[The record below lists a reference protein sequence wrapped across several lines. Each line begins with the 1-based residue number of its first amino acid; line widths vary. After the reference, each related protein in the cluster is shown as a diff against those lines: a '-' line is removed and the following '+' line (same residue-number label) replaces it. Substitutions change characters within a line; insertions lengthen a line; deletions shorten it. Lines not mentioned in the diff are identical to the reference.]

1 MSENLGLNLRLKV
14 ENVIQIWSKISTS
27 VKMCD
32 VAFCPADGAN
42 DSLISDVWNINLSSL
57 ICFPSEIDNISE
69 FFNYYVIR
77 HA

>member
-14 ENVIQIWSKISTS
+14 ENVRCKISTS

-32 VAFCPADGAN
+32 VAFCPADGAK
-42 DSLISDVWNINLSSL
+42 DSLISDVWNINLSSSL
-57 ICFPSEIDNISE
+57 MYFPSEIDHISE